1 MDDQTRALYQE
12 ILSELYRRMAQDP
25 RIRAALKR
33 IEAGKATLADTA
45 LVNGRSADI
54 LGDIYGDRI
63 TEIPE
68 ELRESLTTALLRERY
83 DYTNDM
89 CTEVQEAL
97 DAKNGIALQPQ
108 RAPFPAERVQQIAHS
123 LLDPTVAAEVI
134 ERRARAAVPTTV
146 KSMHDDFVKTN
157 ARIRND
163 LGLKCYISRVAS
175 PGCCA
180 WCSKIAGRYTYGDQP
195 NDVFRR
201 HDNCPCTVTFENGR
215 QRQDV
220 WSKRKWNDTD
230 PQEVER
236 LAPKPAVYSQ
246 EEAQRIEEQQ
256 TAQFIGLTSGK
267 KRGKI
272 GTEEHVSIWDKI
284 KSALSGNAK
293 QSKIL
298 QQEIEEALKE
308 IGFKGVDASFFKK
321 VDKQM
326 QLSIVDQL
334 KILEDRFHAIG
345 NSARPIII
353 ADQKGD
359 AVASVRYP
367 FSNPDDQRLRLSATL
382 FKSRQKHI
390 SARLNELDKH
400 YCMPCNE
407 DDETLS
413 RYVVT
418 HEYGHMLENI
428 IAAQDMKGTIYTHRH
443 LTGLYKDQIEKIARE
458 LDDHYDQNKSL
469 ILSDYGSGNNLD
481 FFAECFANS
490 QLGKPNVLGQAMQ
503 IWLERR
509 GF

>member
-1 MDDQTRALYQE
+1 MDEQTRALYQQ
-12 ILSELYRRMAQDP
+12 LLGELYRRMADDP
-25 RIRAALKR
+25 EIRRALRR
-33 IEAGKATLADTA
+33 IEEGKATFRDTA
-45 LVNGRSADI
+45 VWSDRSAEL
-54 LGDIYGDRI
+54 LGDVFSEVIADMPA
-63 TEIPE
+63 EA
-68 ELRESLTTALLRERY
+68 RESLCKALLRERY
-83 DYTNDM
+83 DSTFDL
-89 CTEVQEAL
+89 CGEVQEAL
-97 DAKNGIALQPQ
+97 DERLGISLKPVK
-108 RAPFPAERVQQIAHS
+108 PKFPAERVQQIAHS
-123 LLDPTVAAEVI
+123 LLDPTVAAATI
-134 ERRARAAVPTTV
+134 ERRAGAPVATV
-146 KSMHDDFVKTN
+146 SKSFHDDYIREN
-157 ARIRND
+157 ASARTD
-163 LGLKCYISRVAS
+163 LGFKCYLDRIAA
-175 PGCCA
+175 PGCCK
-180 WCSKIAGRYTYGDQP
+180 WCTSVAGKYIYGSHPD
-195 NDVFRR
+195 DIFRR
-201 HDNCPCTVTFENGR
+201 HDNCACTVTFENGR
-215 QRQDV
+215 ERQDV
-220 WSKRKWNDTD
+220 WSKRTWDAHD
-230 PQEVER
+230 PKEIER
-236 LAPKPAVYSQ
+236 LAQEPVVNSQ

-359 AVASVRYP
+359 VVASVRYP

-390 SARLNELDKH
+390 SARLNDLDKH

-413 RYVVT
+413 RYAVT

-428 IAAQDMKGTIYTHRH
+428 IAARDMEGTIYTHRH

-469 ILSDYGSGNNLD
+469 ILSDYGSENNLE
-481 FFAECFANS
+481 FFTECFANS